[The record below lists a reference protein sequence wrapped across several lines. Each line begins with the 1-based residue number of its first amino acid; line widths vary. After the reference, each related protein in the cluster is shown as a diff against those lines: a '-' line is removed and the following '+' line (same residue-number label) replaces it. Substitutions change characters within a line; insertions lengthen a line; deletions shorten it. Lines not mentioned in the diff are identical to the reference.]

1 LERSERLASQITEMQ
16 YKLQPELLKRFGENG
31 RKQTL
36 QDTLYNL
43 KYLSESVQM
52 KSPLLFANYITWL
65 RTLLAGHK
73 VTTEEIAVNLRC
85 MTEAIKQQ
93 IKPELCELIVPIVD
107 DALKQVSLLL
117 AESNS
122 LLGTDHYLVDEAR
135 QYTELLLRG
144 DRHTANAMIMN
155 IQQKISIE
163 DIYLHIFQKS
173 QYEIGRLWQTNQIN
187 VAQEHYCTAATQMI
201 MSQLS
206 PYIFS
211 IARNGRQM
219 VTACVGEELHEIGL
233 RMVCDFFEMD
243 GWDTYYLG
251 ANVPKRSV
259 IDSIVDRQADIMAIS
274 ATMSFH
280 VYLVK
285 ELIDD
290 IRNHEQSRHTKI
302 IVGGLPFNIDPE
314 LWKNVGADGHAY
326 NAKDAISQ
334 ARELMKIK

>member
-1 LERSERLASQITEMQ
+1 
-16 YKLQPELLKRFGENG
+16 
-31 RKQTL
+31 
-36 QDTLYNL
+36 
-43 KYLSESVQM
+43 
-52 KSPLLFANYITWL
+52 
-65 RTLLAGHK
+65 
-73 VTTEEIAVNLRC
+73 
-85 MTEAIKQQ
+85 
-93 IKPELCELIVPIVD
+93 
-107 DALKQVSLLL
+107 
-117 AESNS
+117 
-122 LLGTDHYLVDEAR
+122 
-135 QYTELLLRG
+135 
-144 DRHTANAMIMN
+144 
-155 IQQKISIE
+155 
-163 DIYLHIFQKS
+163 
-173 QYEIGRLWQTNQIN
+173 
-187 VAQEHYCTAATQMI
+187 
-201 MSQLS
+201 MSQLY

-219 VTACVGEELHEIGL
+219 VAACVGEELHEIGL

-285 ELIDD
+285 ELI
-290 IRNHEQSRHTKI
+290 
-302 IVGGLPFNIDPE
+302 PFNIDPE